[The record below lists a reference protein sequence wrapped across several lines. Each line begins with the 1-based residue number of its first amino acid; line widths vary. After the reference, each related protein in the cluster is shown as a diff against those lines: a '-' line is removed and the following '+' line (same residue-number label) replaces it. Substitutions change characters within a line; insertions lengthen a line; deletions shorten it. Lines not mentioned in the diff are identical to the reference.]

1 MNNLH
6 ILRRDLK
13 DWSIMPDTAEQSYWL
28 KGMPLLIMRRYQLAL
43 TSCVARCRFGRLVLV
58 AINHTELLWN
68 AIQSSGAAWQRWFS
82 VSRLTFHIIYFG
94 LLCVH
99 TGLWKRLVESCGG
112 RGFWMLPSAP
122 CHQYLPWSSACLCLK
137 RKRGRVIP
145 TFALLV
151 NFFLPQSQKR
161 LVTRARRH
169 GGEPRCKAL
178 VKLRGESAVD

>member
-82 VSRLTFHIIYFG
+82 VSRLTFRIIYFG
-94 LLCVH
+94 SPCVH
-99 TGLWKRLVESCGG
+99 TGLWKRLVKNRVVWGEE
-112 RGFWMLPSAP
+112 GFECSPVPPATSISREAQHASIWREREGVLSLHLPCLWIFSP
-122 CHQYLPWSSACLCLK
+122 PVTEEACY
-137 RKRGRVIP
+137 
-145 TFALLV
+145 
-151 NFFLPQSQKR
+151 QSTQ
-161 LVTRARRH
+161 T
-169 GGEPRCKAL
+169 
-178 VKLRGESAVD
+178 